1 MEFRGIQLIVFIAVS
16 ISCGYS
22 TDLLRIINGKSAM
35 LGRYPHQVSIQR
47 MNWHTCGGSIID
59 EIHILTAAHCVVS
72 NNYNVDLKG
81 LRVVTGVID
90 RAQSNFTNTF
100 RVSMVYYHR
109 YFRPQPPANDIAI
122 LKLSRQIP
130 FNDYQRPIKLPTQNT
145 QSRVEVTVT
154 GWGRGYHDNRRRK
167 QMRYLQKLNM
177 ITVSL
182 RVCQYIY
189 GRVITP
195 RQLCAKGAPGSGMCI
210 GDSGGA
216 LTHNDEIVGIAS
228 WVEIGDGLPCAK
240 ASPDVFT
247 RVYAYLPWIN
257 DVLSLSHQK
266 SR

>member
-47 MNWHTCGGSIID
+47 MNWHTCGGR
-59 EIHILTAAHCVVS
+59 
-72 NNYNVDLKG
+72 